1 LKSYGIAVYTDRVE
15 FEWDPVK
22 AAANLAKHGVSFEDA
37 TLVFDD
43 PLQRV
48 AIDNRTYV
56 ESRYQVIGTVNGRLL
71 FVAYTL
77 RGMNICRI
85 ISARRASC
93 RERATYSLSPG
104 P

>member
-22 AAANLAKHGVSFEDA
+22 AAANLAEHGVSFEDA

-56 ESRYQVIGTVNGRLL
+56 EPRYQVIGTVNGR
-71 FVAYTL
+71 
-77 RGMNICRI
+77 RGMNIRRI
-85 ISARRASC
+85 ISARRASR